1 MITKIKHS
9 LVTGYYYVYR
19 TASPTKRAS
28 VELRVRRTKAMVEF
42 MKTAAFKNQG
52 NFLIYYR

>member
-19 TASPTKRAS
+19 TASPTKRAT
-28 VELRVRRTKAMVEF
+28 VELRVRSTKAMVKF
-42 MKTAAFKNQG
+42 MEKAKTTYQG
-52 NFLIYYR
+52 NYVIYT